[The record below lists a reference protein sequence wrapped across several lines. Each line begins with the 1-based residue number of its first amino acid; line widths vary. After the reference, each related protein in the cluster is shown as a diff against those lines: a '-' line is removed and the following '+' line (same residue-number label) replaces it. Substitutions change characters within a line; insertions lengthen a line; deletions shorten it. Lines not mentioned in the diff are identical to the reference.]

1 MTVVKKTPQYF
12 LNQISLTDDSGD
24 KKSHTYR
31 IFCALKLAKN
41 HKENAEAN
49 QENQDNQENLEE
61 INLTIYTLIKMYL
74 KRRNKW
80 NEYVVKTLNKI
91 FNQIDET
98 KDDSIKLN
106 FLIESSMGFIT
117 SHEILIKMTTQN
129 IQTIEK
135 RLVYEEKEVLDTPN
149 SWTKHNTI
157 RRIKKELEE
166 RKEFLKYIQSYLHNN
181 ISD

>member
-1 MTVVKKTPQYF
+1 MAEVAVNTPRYF
-12 LNQISLTDDSGD
+12 LNLVQPIDEAGE

-41 HKENAEAN
+41 VKKEIEDQDD
-49 QENQDNQENLEE
+49 QENHDIEKINQ
-61 INLTIYTLIKMYL
+61 TIYTLIKMYL

-80 NEYVVKTLNKI
+80 NEYVVNTLCNI
-91 FNQIDET
+91 FTQIEET

-106 FLIESSMGFIT
+106 SLIESSLNLIN
-117 SHEILIKMTTQN
+117 SHEFLIKMTNQN
-129 IQTIEK
+129 IQTLEK
-135 RLVYEEKEVLDTPN
+135 RLGYEEKEVLDTPN

-157 RRIKKELEE
+157 RRIKKDIEN
-166 RKEFLKYIQSYLHNN
+166 RKEFLKYIKSYPQND